1 VLVLAGTLVVG
12 GGLLPAVGI
21 GDEGAGNG
29 TAGSDAPTAY
39 AAAADLD
46 GEIDGLRQHLS
57 QQPKDAHSWAVLS
70 LLLVEKG
77 RITLDPAVYQAAHDA
92 AQRSLATQ
100 PDDNDLAIAGK
111 AALLSAQHR
120 FTRALSAAN
129 GALRINPFSA
139 PALGV
144 RVDALTELGH
154 LHRARTAARH
164 FDEVQPGLPA
174 TTRLAYQAEL
184 RDDTGRAHQLFAESL
199 SDATQPA
206 ARAFVEDH
214 LGELARRVGR
224 FEVSRRHYADAL
236 DSLPD
241 DPNALAGEARLL
253 ALDGHLTRAIVI
265 LRQVVSQTPLLEH
278 LIALGELLELRGNDQ
293 AAQDQYAVVR
303 ATARLIQ
310 AAGIRADLELAWFE
324 ADHGDPVKALRLART
339 EWHRRQPPM
348 VADAMAWA
356 LHVNSKDHRAL
367 RFAHLA
373 TAYGGDARSLHHL
386 GAIEAGLGRDHA
398 AIDHLHQAL
407 HADRGYPP
415 WQVLQVGQLLAE
427 LR

>member
-1 VLVLAGTLVVG
+1 VVVLAGTLVVG

-21 GDEGAGNG
+21 GDETDGNG
-29 TAGSDAPTAY
+29 TVGSETPATY
-39 AAAADLD
+39 AASADLD
-46 GEIDGLRQHLS
+46 GEIDGLREHLA

-77 RITLDPAVYQAAHDA
+77 RITLDPAVYQESHDA
-92 AQRSLATQ
+92 AQRSLTTQ
-100 PDDNDLAIAGK
+100 PQDNDLAIAGK

-120 FTRALSAAN
+120 FERALSAAN
-129 GALRINPFSA
+129 DALGINPFSA

-154 LHRARTAARH
+154 LHRARKAAH
-164 FDEVQPGLPA
+164 QFDEVQPGLPA

-184 RDDTGRAHQLFAESL
+184 RGDIDHARQLFVDSL

-224 FEVSRRHYADAL
+224 FDVSKSHYAAAL

-241 DPNALAGEARLL
+241 DPNALAGQARLL
-253 ALDGHLTRAIVI
+253 ALDGHLTRAIAI

-278 LIALGELLELRGNDQ
+278 LIALGELLELRGNEN

-303 ATARLIQ
+303 ATARLIR

-356 LHVNSKDHRAL
+356 LHVNGKDQRAL
-367 RFAHLA
+367 KFAHLA

-386 GAIEAGLGRDHA
+386 GAIEAALGRDQA
-398 AIDHLHQAL
+398 ATAHLHQAL
-407 HADRGYPP
+407 RADRGYPP
-415 WQVLQVGQLLAE
+415 WQVLQVRQLLGE